1 MKDEP
6 LEVRVA
12 RIDMNVRV
20 LLKTLPLIERH
31 EKELFVSKVF
41 LAVVS
46 PIGAFWLANKL
57 GVKIF

>member
-1 MKDEP
+1 
-6 LEVRVA
+6 
-12 RIDMNVRV
+12 MNVRV